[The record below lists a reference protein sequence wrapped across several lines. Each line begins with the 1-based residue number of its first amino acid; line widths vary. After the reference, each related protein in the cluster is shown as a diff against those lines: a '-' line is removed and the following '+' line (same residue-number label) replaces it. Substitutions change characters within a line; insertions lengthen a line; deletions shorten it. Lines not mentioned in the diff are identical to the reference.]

1 MKKIIE
7 TGVGGRCF
15 SFEEDAFDGLQAYLD
30 EFRRRVDMGNMTSEV
45 MDDVESRIGELLSS
59 KVFTSKEVISLPMIE
74 SIISQL
80 GMPDGTGE
88 ESENATNENKG
99 DNKMENNANKK
110 FYRDSDSKFI
120 GGVCSGLAIYFN
132 VDVML
137 IRIVFLVLLLAGT
150 AGFWAYVI
158 LWIVAPLATTA
169 AQKCELRGLPVTA
182 ENMAKFPSSK

>member
-7 TGVGGRCF
+7 AGVGGRSF
-15 SFEEDAFDGLQAYLD
+15 SFEEDAYYRLQAYLD

-45 MDDVESRIGELLSS
+45 MDDVESRIGELLST
-59 KVFTSKEVISLPMIE
+59 KVFTSKEVITLQMVE
-74 SIISQL
+74 NVISQL
-80 GMPDGTGE
+80 GMPDDGGTASGNDTE
-88 ESENATNENKG
+88 TKNGTN
-99 DNKMENNANKK
+99 MNNTANKK

-137 IRIVFLVLLLAGT
+137 IRIIFLVLLLAGT
-150 AGFWAYVI
+150 AGFWAYLI
-158 LWIVAPLATTA
+158 LWIVAPLARTS

-182 ENMAKFPSSK
+182 ENMAKYPSSK